1 MIDSVTKIFKKQ
13 QQLNGGLSD
22 RSICEE
28 SSYDEITVPVVYLFL
43 IQHFFTAL
51 YSRFDTLQLI

>member
-1 MIDSVTKIFKKQ
+1 MIDSMTKKFKKQ

-28 SSYDEITVPVVYLFL
+28 SSYDENYCSSCLFILNSTFFQCPVPK
-43 IQHFFTAL
+43 I
-51 YSRFDTLQLI
+51 